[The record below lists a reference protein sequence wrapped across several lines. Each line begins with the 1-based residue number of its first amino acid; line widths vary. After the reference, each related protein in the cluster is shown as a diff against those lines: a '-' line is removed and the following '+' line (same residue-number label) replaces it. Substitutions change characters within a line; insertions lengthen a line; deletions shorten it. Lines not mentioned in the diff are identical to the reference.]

1 MCGGK
6 REVWFI
12 LVKKYYQT
20 RCEEKEDELR
30 VARKVITEKTQA
42 LEFLLADP
50 NPYRVDIRDQSC
62 FGYGNPY
69 VYFTYVDETGKYH
82 FIKRQM
88 LASKLKLL
96 ASSKEAAIF
105 KYEATKPATYW
116 ILQKAAECF
125 AEIPEALIAL

>member
-1 MCGGK
+1 MAS
-6 REVWFI
+6 
-12 LVKKYYQT
+12 KKYWISEY
-20 RCEEKEDELR
+20 EHVLKEKHALEDDN
-30 VARKVITEKTQA
+30 ANKAKA

-69 VYFTYVDETGKYH
+69 ANFTYVDEIGKYH

-125 AEIPEALIAL
+125 AEIPESLVALQTKED

>member
-1 MCGGK
+1 MAS
-6 REVWFI
+6 
-12 LVKKYYQT
+12 KKYWMSEY
-20 RCEEKEDELR
+20 EHVLKEKH
-30 VARKVITEKTQA
+30 A
-42 LEFLLADP
+42 LEDDNANKALALAFLLADP
-50 NPYRVDIRDQSC
+50 NPYRVDIKDQSC
-62 FGYGNPY
+62 FGYGNPH

-88 LASKLKLL
+88 IASKLKLL

-125 AEIPEALIAL
+125 AEIPESLVAPQAEED